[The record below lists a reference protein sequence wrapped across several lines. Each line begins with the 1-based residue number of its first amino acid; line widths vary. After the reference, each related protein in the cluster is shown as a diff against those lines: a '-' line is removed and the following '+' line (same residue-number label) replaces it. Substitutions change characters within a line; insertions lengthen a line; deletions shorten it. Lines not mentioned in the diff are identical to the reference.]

1 MCPCVRLSV
10 CVPKK
15 FMYCIK
21 SHMFVFLLQVQVA
34 EIPGFCASP
43 EPRM

>member
-21 SHMFVFLLQVQVA
+21 SHMFVFS
-34 EIPGFCASP
+34 SP
-43 EPRM
+43 SPSS